1 VGFVYQITSEQERAK
16 LEPKLLEAIMKS
28 QYKWRTV
35 RSLAKELDV
44 PEAEIAEVL
53 PNSES
58 FVMARKP
65 NARGEALF
73 STSSQYRD
81 QTPFWG
87 RLLGAGANKLV
98 R

>member
-1 VGFVYQITSEQERAK
+1 VATVYRATSEEERSN
-16 LEPKLLEAIMKS
+16 LEPKLLKAIRDS
-28 QYKWRTV
+28 QFKWRTV

-44 PEAEIAEVL
+44 PEAKIAEVL

-73 STSSQYRD
+73 SSSSQYRD
-81 QTPFWG
+81 QTSLWG
-87 RLLGAGANKLV
+87 RFLGAGANTLI